1 MPFFGDEEEH
11 GNLIIQFKVVMP
23 KRGELNPEQLAALS
37 NILPGKMNERPK
49 DEHYEMLEDY

>member
-1 MPFFGDEEEH
+1 
-11 GNLIIQFKVVMP
+11 MP